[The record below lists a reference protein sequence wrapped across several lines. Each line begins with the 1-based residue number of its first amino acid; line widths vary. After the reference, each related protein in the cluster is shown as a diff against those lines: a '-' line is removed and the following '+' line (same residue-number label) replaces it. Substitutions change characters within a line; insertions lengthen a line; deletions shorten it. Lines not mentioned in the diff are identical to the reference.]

1 MVQPNLLPKRNRLS
15 TRNSNNMIRTIIS
28 LVGLIIAGV
37 VFFQYTQP
45 TYSNTRVL
53 QAQINQYNQALDK
66 SDELQKLKNTLLSR
80 RNAFDPRAIDNLHK
94 MVPDHVSNIQLILD
108 LDSVASRFGMN
119 LQNVVISN
127 PASESGDKTVI
138 GAINAGKQKYDSLTL
153 KFTTRGTYSNFVQFM
168 EELESSLRIV
178 DIVSLTVAPD
188 GSAIRSSQAEDGAR
202 ATIQPESTY
211 RYDITIRTYWLR

>member
-1 MVQPNLLPKRNRLS
+1 
-15 TRNSNNMIRTIIS
+15 MIRSIIS
-28 LVGLIIAGV
+28 VLGLIIAGA
-37 VFFQYTQP
+37 VFFLYTKP
-45 TYSNTRVL
+45 GYDNTHAL

-66 SDELQKLKNTLLSR
+66 SAELQKLKNTLLSR
-80 RNAFDPRAIDNLHK
+80 RNAFDPAAIDALHK
-94 MVPDHVSNIQLILD
+94 MVPDHVDNIRLILD
-108 LDSVASRFGMN
+108 LDSVAGRFGMS

-127 PASESGDKTVI
+127 PASESSDKTVI

-178 DIVSLTVAPD
+178 DVVSLTVTPD
-188 GSAIRSSQAEDGAR
+188 GSIIRPISPGDGAR
-202 ATIQPESTY
+202 ASAQPESIY

>member
-1 MVQPNLLPKRNRLS
+1 
-15 TRNSNNMIRTIIS
+15 
-28 LVGLIIAGV
+28 
-37 VFFQYTQP
+37 
-45 TYSNTRVL
+45 
-53 QAQINQYNQALDK
+53 
-66 SDELQKLKNTLLSR
+66 
-80 RNAFDPRAIDNLHK
+80 
-94 MVPDHVSNIQLILD
+94 
-108 LDSVASRFGMN
+108 MN